1 MFTPS
6 PELIIMIFG
15 ILGVLT
21 ALEHLPSVRAEALIF
36 KFLFVLGI
44 FTQLLAHSFQYYYA
58 ITNTREAETEAD
70 AAMAIALYA
79 YTADD
84 VPLLQATSKTS
95 YIVGYR
101 IFKDGQIEESI
112 PFFRQG
118 IFEQRFVASS
128 YFLLAYISSHDKD
141 GNLVHNSVDKDWSQA
156 EIYLDKAIAANPA
169 YAPAY
174 YVRASLY
181 ANSNRIRLALENL
194 PKGVLPLK
202 LGRISCQN
210 INKPES
216 IEREWKPIADNV
228 EFRKLQEQCRRVHGI
243 HGI

>member
-1 MFTPS
+1 MFAYTP
-6 PELIIMIFG
+6 EFIILTFG
-15 ILGVLT
+15 ILGVL
-21 ALEHLPSVRAEALIF
+21 AGLEHLPNVSTKALTF
-36 KFLFVLGI
+36 KFLFVLGLV
-44 FTQLLAHSFQYYYA
+44 TQLSAHLFQYHYA
-58 ITNTREAETEAD
+58 VTNKRDAETEAD
-70 AAMAIALYA
+70 AETAIALYA

-101 IFKDGQIEESI
+101 LFKDGKIEQAV

-118 IFEQRFVASS
+118 IYERRFVASG
-128 YFLLAYISSHDKD
+128 YFLLAHIESHDKD
-141 GNLVHNSVDKDWSQA
+141 GNLVLNSPDKDWAQA
-156 EIYLDKAIAANPA
+156 ENYLDKAIAANPA

-181 ANSNRIRLALENL
+181 ANSNRIRAALENL

-210 INKPES
+210 INRPEA
-216 IEREWKPIADNV
+216 IAKEWKPIADNP
-228 EFRKLQEQCRRVHGI
+228 EFHKLQEQCKRVHGI
-243 HGI
+243 